1 MASSLLTPKSWP
13 CGHDCNKLIASSCIS
28 ILAWILGRR
37 RSHKK
42 TKCQKRN
49 RYKHISRCPYLR
61 NACPPSTCTPTQME
75 PAEPARWPVAL
86 QLQLGRPSGAL
97 VSPLGSKRRRGL
109 GCPIPWADKA
119 QGGHTKSC
127 GRGPSHGSLSLAYP
141 ARPPQDA
148 RAPSCPAPRPCPL
161 APSPSCPVVHPVAAA
176 ARIIRPR
183 EPEPPPG
190 RLLDSSLALPLLPP
204 TAAAR
209 QRMAAAPWSLA
220 CSSRVSRPA
229 GLRRTAAAPAA
240 APQQQLRLGCSR
252 HGWIRQGAPPPLF
265 FFY

>member
-1 MASSLLTPKSWP
+1 MPV
-13 CGHDCNKLIASSCIS
+13 H
-28 ILAWILGRR
+28 LARV
-37 RSHKK
+37 
-42 TKCQKRN
+42 Q
-49 RYKHISRCPYLR
+49 
-61 NACPPSTCTPTQME
+61 TQMD

-148 RAPSCPAPRPCPL
+148 RAPSCPAPRPCLPPP
-161 APSPSCPVVHPVAAA
+161 PSVRSSGGCGCAHHPTSRTGTTTRTA
-176 ARIIRPR
+176 ARLEPR
-183 EPEPPPG
+183 
-190 RLLDSSLALPLLPP
+190 LPLLPP

-209 QRMAAAPWSLA
+209 QRMAAAPGSLA
-220 CSSRVSRPA
+220 CSSRLSRLA
-229 GLRRTAAAPAA
+229 DLRRTPAAPAA
-240 APQQQLRLGCSR
+240 PQQVHLGCSR
-252 HGWIRQGAPPPLF
+252 RRAQRTVAMAGSGKVRRRLCL
-265 FFY
+265 